1 MGQRGGGG
9 DRDGEARRRLMM
21 PQRLLIVILCDYLFY
36 FARFCVRLDC
46 GSCPNAEA
54 LAQS

>member
-9 DRDGEARRRLMM
+9 DVDGARRRLMM
-21 PQRLLIVILCDYLFY
+21 PQRWLIVILCDYPFY